1 MNGRVLN
8 QRQIAQVFE
17 DYHRAQTTFVQTIS
31 ELASRT
37 KNIEYLQQEGVM
49 ALLRPLLLDMR
60 PNIQY
65 MAAMA
70 LGRLADNSPDLA
82 TGIITGDILPQV
94 IYGLGKNGVIYKRAA
109 CFIMKSIAKHSAELA
124 QAVVEGGGAA
134 GLVTCL
140 DAPEAALRE
149 QATEALGCIAKH
161 TSDLAQSVVDAGAG
175 PFLVFCLREPETS
188 LKRAAVVTLGDICK
202 HSADLAQ
209 TIVDTGAVPYLAKM
223 IGADDVR
230 LRIAQMVVNS
240 GGIGATVEYL
250 NTHRGPSR
258 VPGLMTLGYLAA
270 HSETIA
276 AAIIVAKALPCLQA
290 TIKEPDEED
299 YVKAAAVWTIG
310 QLAGH
315 SSEHANTICTGDMLP
330 QIMAFASDDLA
341 ASEDLRNKSRKTLR
355 NLIDKCIYLPSLDM
369 LLQHG
374 PAVLKDAV
382 ITQYSKILPHDAKAR
397 RAFVVSGG
405 LKYIQQLDVTKGS
418 ALYEAIEAVNA
429 CYPPDIVKYFSPGYA
444 EQLLEKVDRFAPSK
458 NEYEKYLQDPNLAAG
473 REISADKSKIE
484 MISGKS

>member
-1 MNGRVLN
+1 M
-8 QRQIAQVFE
+8 
-17 DYHRAQTTFVQTIS
+17 
-31 ELASRT
+31 
-37 KNIEYLQQEGVM
+37 
-49 ALLRPLLLDMR
+49 
-60 PNIQY
+60 
-65 MAAMA
+65 
-70 LGRLADNSPDLA
+70 DL
-82 TGIITGDILPQV
+82 
-94 IYGLGKNGVIYKRAA
+94 VIYKRAA

-230 LRIAQMVVNS
+230 LRRCVFATLSHISKHTLLLAEVVLDADVLPTMLVSMHDRDETVAKNCAGLLREFCKYSEEIAQMVVNS